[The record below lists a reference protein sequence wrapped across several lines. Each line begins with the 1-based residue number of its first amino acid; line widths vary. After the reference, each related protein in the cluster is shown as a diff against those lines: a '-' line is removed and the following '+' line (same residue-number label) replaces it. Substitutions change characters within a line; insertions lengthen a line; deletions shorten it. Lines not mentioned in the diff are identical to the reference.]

1 MSSAGVGG
9 DAASCGF
16 PDPPDPVHSPRRAA
30 PCRDLEC
37 RWEGNFMKIV
47 FAKPETPTT
56 GTYVVC
62 VHEDRKLTAEA
73 AALDKRMGGQIGAA
87 LGASRF
93 KGRKGE
99 TLDILAPH
107 GLSVRRV
114 VLLGLGKPADLGA
127 LRVQRIGGSLL
138 AHLNRIG
145 ETDATVAV
153 DVIADATPALPVIA
167 AHLAYGARLRGYRF
181 DKYRTA
187 EKPEQK
193 PSMKTLTLGLAGFA
207 EARKLFAPLSRVA
220 DGVDLARDVVS
231 EPANVIYP
239 QSFAERCKELRDL
252 GVSVEI
258 LDEKQMAKLG
268 MGALLGVA
276 QGSARPPRLV
286 VMEWRGAASKRA
298 APIAFCGKGVTFDT
312 GGISLKPAAGME
324 DMKWDMAG
332 AGAVLGTMAALAG
345 RKAKVNAVGV
355 VGLVENMP
363 DGNAQRPGD
372 IVKAMSG
379 RTIEVLNT
387 DAEGRLVLADVCW
400 YTQDRFKPVAMIDLA
415 TLTGAIIV
423 ALGHEFGGLFA
434 NNDELAAR
442 LEAAGK
448 STGERLWR
456 MPLGEVFDR
465 MIDADAADV
474 KNISADRAAGSTIG
488 AVFIQRFV
496 NGVPWAHLD
505 IAGMVW
511 SKKDHALTAKGAT
524 AYGVR
529 LLDRLVAN
537 HYEEKAG

>member
-1 MSSAGVGG
+1 
-9 DAASCGF
+9 
-16 PDPPDPVHSPRRAA
+16 
-30 PCRDLEC
+30 
-37 RWEGNFMKIV
+37 
-47 FAKPETPTT
+47 
-56 GTYVVC
+56 
-62 VHEDRKLTAEA
+62 
-73 AALDKRMGGQIGAA
+73 
-87 LGASRF
+87 
-93 KGRKGE
+93 
-99 TLDILAPH
+99 
-107 GLSVRRV
+107 
-114 VLLGLGKPADLGA
+114 
-127 LRVQRIGGSLL
+127 
-138 AHLNRIG
+138 
-145 ETDATVAV
+145 
-153 DVIADATPALPVIA
+153 
-167 AHLAYGARLRGYRF
+167 
-181 DKYRTA
+181 
-187 EKPEQK
+187 
-193 PSMKTLTLGLAGFA
+193 
-207 EARKLFAPLSRVA
+207 
-220 DGVDLARDVVS
+220 
-231 EPANVIYP
+231 
-239 QSFAERCKELRDL
+239 
-252 GVSVEI
+252 
-258 LDEKQMAKLG
+258 
-268 MGALLGVA
+268 
-276 QGSARPPRLV
+276 
-286 VMEWRGAASKRA
+286 MEWRGAASKRA

-465 MIDADAADV
+465 MIDADAADM